1 MTMAKST
8 TRLWVLLILGLAN
21 LSIML
26 FTTPEAPSLFY
37 LTGEKEVEKT
47 SLVREIFG
55 FFSNWFPNSNL
66 DVRSPVSIFYENNS
80 LIETVEA
87 QLAHTSQISS
97 SRNNNS
103 LFYENPTHNLK
114 LSYPVDWQKIV
125 SENNI
130 TFYSPYRNANDS
142 FRENIAI
149 NILQT
154 GNVPLGESESLI
166 ILAYRQTKAD
176 FRLLDFGAITLAGN
190 PGYKI
195 VYTYRDGEKLF
206 KSLQLRTVVGGKSY
220 SFVFTA
226 DIDEYGNY
234 LPVASRILG
243 SLEIQGLTKQPSIK
257 FNYPKL
263 RLGSDPFDIV
273 VDPVTDRLY
282 IANFHFHSVSVIDS
296 SNNKVTS
303 EIKVGRFPSS
313 LDVNTD
319 LNSVYVAN
327 SRSNTISVID
337 GSTDDVIKDINVGN
351 EPVTLLV
358 DNTEKG
364 ANSLVFVANLQS
376 NTISVI
382 DATKN
387 ELLLPAISVGSEP
400 SGLAVNE
407 IANRLYV
414 ANRGSDTVSAIDYF
428 LSNQGEFKNFAI
440 ANIKVQKYPSD
451 IAINAD
457 TNRIYVA
464 NYYSDSI
471 SVIDG
476 ATNTVR
482 STVKVG
488 VNPSSIAINPDTN
501 RIYVTNYGSNS
512 VSVIDGVTNRVLEEV
527 AVGKFP
533 FSVYHNPKTHINYVI
548 SLGSRTISEM
558 KDRSLLAGITYNIN
572 PPHSG
577 HINCNGTRVSDTGYI
592 RYEAGSKIACEAQPN
607 SDYIFRSWSASIP
620 LQSGAASTTAFK
632 SSDYG
637 NVTANFQVPVE
648 VTLPKAYWEQLYIV
662 LISIM
667 VPAVAG
673 WSIPA
678 ITAYVSKVRQRKV
691 LRYCMGNI
699 IQIHEDTQNDKD
711 KHMSLLDKARIDI
724 VEKLT
729 QGKINERQYDIL
741 NNKISDYLDNANGR
755 RISN

>member
-1 MTMAKST
+1 MKIAKST
-8 TRLWVLLILGLAN
+8 TLLSIVLLIIGLAN

-26 FTTPEAPSLFY
+26 FTTPEEPFLLF

-47 SLVREIFG
+47 SLAIEISG
-55 FFSNWFPNSNL
+55 FFSNWFANSILYIRLPVFLFYVNDNL
-66 DVRSPVSIFYENNS
+66 IG
-80 LIETVEA
+80 TVEA
-87 QLAHTSQISS
+87 QSAHTSQISS
-97 SRNNNS
+97 LRNNNS
-103 LFYENPTHNLK
+103 LAYENPTHNLK
-114 LSYPVDWQKIV
+114 LSYPVDWQKIA

-130 TFYSPYRNANDS
+130 TFYSPYQNANDS

-149 NILQT
+149 NILPS
-154 GNVPLGESESLI
+154 GNVPLDESESLI
-166 ILAYRQTKAD
+166 ILAHRQTKAD
-176 FRLLDFGAITLAGN
+176 FRLFDFGAITLAGN

-195 VYTYRDGEKLF
+195 VYTYSDGEKLF

-220 SFVFTA
+220 SFIFTA
-226 DIDEYGNY
+226 SLDQYGNY
-234 LPVASRILG
+234 LPVANRILD

-257 FNYPKL
+257 YNYPKL

-282 IANFHFHSVSVIDS
+282 IANLRFHSVSVIDGS
-296 SNNKVTS
+296 TDKVTS

-351 EPVTLLV
+351 QPVSVLV
-358 DNTEKG
+358 DKTEKG
-364 ANSLVFVANLQS
+364 ANGLVFVANLQS

-387 ELLLPAISVGSEP
+387 ELLLPTISVGTEP
-400 SGLAVNE
+400 SGLAINE

-414 ANRGSDTVSAIDYF
+414 ANRGSDTVSVIDYL
-428 LSNQGEFKNFAI
+428 LSNQGEFKNFTI
-440 ANIKVQKYPSD
+440 ANITVQKYPSD
-451 IAINAD
+451 IAINPD

-464 NYYSDSI
+464 NYYSDSV

-476 ATNTVR
+476 ATNNVS

-501 RIYVTNYGSNS
+501 LIYVTNYGSNS

-527 AVGKFP
+527 TVGKFP

-548 SLGSRTISEM
+548 NLGSRTISEI

-572 PPHSG
+572 PSHSG

-592 RYEAGSKIACEAQPN
+592 RYEVGSKIACEAQPN
-607 SDYIFRSWSASIP
+607 SDYIFRSWSASFP
-620 LQSGAASTTAFK
+620 LQSGTASGTAFK

-678 ITAYVSKVRQRKV
+678 ITAYVSRVRQRKV
-691 LRYCMGNI
+691 LSYCMGKI
-699 IQIHEDTQNDKD
+699 IQIHDDTQNDKH
-711 KHMSLLDKARIDI
+711 KHRSLLDKARIDI

-729 QGKINERQYDIL
+729 QGKISERQYNIL
-741 NNKISDYLDNANGR
+741 NTKISDYLDNVNGR
-755 RISN
+755 

>member
-1 MTMAKST
+1 MTMAKPT
-8 TRLWVLLILGLAN
+8 TRLSIVLVILGLAN

-26 FTTPEAPSLFY
+26 LTTHEAPFLLY
-37 LTGEKEVEKT
+37 TVEEEVEKT
-47 SLVREIFG
+47 SLVREISG
-55 FFSNWFPNSNL
+55 FLSNWFANSNL
-66 DVRSPVSIFYENNS
+66 YVRSPVYYFYANDR

-87 QLAHTSQISS
+87 QLAHTSKTSS
-97 SRNNNS
+97 PTNNNS
-103 LFYENPTHNLK
+103 LVYENPTHNLK
-114 LSYPVDWQKIV
+114 LSYPVDWQKIA

-130 TFYSPYRNANDS
+130 TFYSPNRNANDS

-149 NILQT
+149 NILPS
-154 GNVPLGESESLI
+154 GNVPLDKSESLI
-166 ILAYRQTKAD
+166 ILAYRQTKPD

-195 VYTYRDGEKLF
+195 VYSYSDGEKLL
-206 KSLQLRTVVGGKSY
+206 KSLELRTVVGGKSY

-226 DIDEYGNY
+226 GLDQYVNY
-234 LPVASRILG
+234 LPVANRILD
-243 SLEIQGLTKQPSIK
+243 SLEIQGLTKQPPIK
-257 FNYPKL
+257 YNYPKL

-282 IANFHFHSVSVIDS
+282 IANFRFHSVSVIDGS
-296 SNNKVTS
+296 TDKVTS

-313 LDVNTD
+313 LDINTD

-337 GSTDDVIKDINVGN
+337 GSTDDVIKDISVGN
-351 EPVTLLV
+351 HPVTVLV

-364 ANSLVFVANLQS
+364 ENGLVFVANHQS

-387 ELLLPAISVGSEP
+387 ELLSPAIPVGSEP

-414 ANRGSDTVSAIDYF
+414 ANRGSDTVSVIDYF
-428 LSNQGEFKNFAI
+428 LSNQAEFKNFTI
-440 ANIKVQKYPSD
+440 ANITVQKYPSD
-451 IAINAD
+451 IAINPD

-476 ATNTVR
+476 ATNTVS
-482 STVKVG
+482 STIKVG

-527 AVGKFP
+527 AVGNFP
-533 FSVYHNPKTHINYVI
+533 FSIFHNPKTHINYVI
-548 SLGSRTISEM
+548 NLGSRTISEM

-572 PPHSG
+572 PSHSG

-592 RYEAGSKIACEAQPN
+592 RYEVGSKIACEAQPN

-678 ITAYVSKVRQRKV
+678 ITAYVSRVRQRKV

-724 VEKLT
+724 VGKLT

-755 RISN
+755 

>member
-1 MTMAKST
+1 MTMAKSA
-8 TRLWVLLILGLAN
+8 TRLSIVLLILGLGI

-26 FTTPEAPSLFY
+26 FTTPEAPFLSY
-37 LTGEKEVEKT
+37 TAEEEVERP
-47 SLVREIFG
+47 SLVTEIFG
-55 FFSNWFPNSNL
+55 FFSNWFANSGL
-66 DVRSPVSIFYENNS
+66 ILRSPVSPFYANDN
-80 LIETVEA
+80 LIGTVEA
-87 QLAHTSQISS
+87 QLAHTSQIRSL
-97 SRNNNS
+97 RNNNS
-103 LFYENPTHNLK
+103 LLYENPTHNLK
-114 LSYPVDWQKIV
+114 LSYPIDWQKIA

-130 TFYSPYRNANDS
+130 TFYSPYKNANDS

-149 NILQT
+149 NILPS

-166 ILAYRQTKAD
+166 ILAYRQTKED

-190 PGYKI
+190 TGYKI
-195 VYTYRDGEKLF
+195 EFTYREGQKIF
-206 KSLQLRTVVGGKSY
+206 KSLEFRTTVGGKSY
-220 SFVFTA
+220 SLVFTA
-226 DIDEYGNY
+226 DLNEYVNY
-234 LPVASRILG
+234 LPVANRILN
-243 SLEIQGLTKQPSIK
+243 SLEIQGLTKQPPIK
-257 FNYPKL
+257 YNYPKL

-273 VDPVTDRLY
+273 VDPVTDRFY
-282 IANFHFHSVSVIDS
+282 VANFRFHSVSVIDGS
-296 SNNKVTS
+296 TDKVTS

-337 GSTDDVIKDINVGN
+337 GSTDEVIKDINVGN
-351 EPVTLLV
+351 QPVTVLV

-387 ELLLPAISVGSEP
+387 ELLLPAISVGTEP
-400 SGLAVNE
+400 TGLAINE

-414 ANRGSDTVSAIDYF
+414 ANRGSDTVSVIDYF
-428 LSNQGEFKNFAI
+428 LSNQGEFKNFTI
-440 ANIKVQKYPSD
+440 ANIPVQKYPSD
-451 IAINAD
+451 IAINTDA
-457 TNRIYVA
+457 NKIYVA

-482 STVKVG
+482 STIKVG

-512 VSVIDGVTNRVLEEV
+512 VSVIDGVTNRVLEDV

-558 KDRSLLAGITYNIN
+558 KDTSLLAGITYNTN
-572 PPHSG
+572 PSHSG
-577 HINCNGTRVSDTGYI
+577 HIYCNGARVSDTGYV
-592 RYEAGSKIACEAQPN
+592 RYVMGSKIACEARPS
-607 SDYIFRSWSASIP
+607 SDYIFRSWSASFP
-620 LQSGAASTTAFK
+620 LQTGAASTTAFR

-648 VTLPKAYWEQLYIV
+648 VTLPRAYWEQLYIV

-667 VPAVAG
+667 IPAVVG

-678 ITAYVSKVRQRKV
+678 ITGYISRVRQRKV
-691 LRYCMGNI
+691 LRCCMGKI
-699 IQIHEDTQNDKD
+699 IQIHGNTQDDKD

-729 QGKINERQYDIL
+729 QGKITEPQYNIL
-741 NNKISDYLDNANGR
+741 NNKISDYLDNVNGR
-755 RISN
+755 

>member
-1 MTMAKST
+1 
-8 TRLWVLLILGLAN
+8 
-21 LSIML
+21 ML
-26 FTTPEAPSLFY
+26 FTSPETPFLLY
-37 LTGEKEVEKT
+37 LTGEEKVEKT
-47 SLVREIFG
+47 SLLGEIFVYLCSS
-55 FFSNWFPNSNL
+55 FVNSNL
-66 DVRSPVSIFYENNS
+66 YVQSPVSIFYTNNS
-80 LIETVEA
+80 LLQTVEA

-97 SRNNNS
+97 LRNNNS
-103 LFYENPTHNLK
+103 LVYENPTHNLK
-114 LSYPVDWQKIV
+114 LTYPVDWQKIG
-125 SENNI
+125 SENGNNI

-149 NILQT
+149 NILPS

-166 ILAYRQTKAD
+166 ILGYRQTKAD

-195 VYTYRDGEKLF
+195 EFTYRDGEKLF
-206 KSLQLRTVVGGKSY
+206 KALELRTVVGGKSY
-220 SFVFTA
+220 SSVFTA
-226 DIDEYGNY
+226 DLDEYGNY
-234 LPVASRILG
+234 LSVANRILN
-243 SLEIQGLTKQPSIK
+243 SLEIQGLTKQLPINHN
-257 FNYPKL
+257 FPKL

-273 VDPVTDRLY
+273 ADPVTDRLY
-282 IANFHFHSVSVIDS
+282 VANFRFHSVSVIDGS
-296 SNNKVTS
+296 SDKVTS
-303 EIKVGRFPSS
+303 EIKVGRFPTS
-313 LDVNTD
+313 LDVNAD
-319 LNSVYVAN
+319 LNTVYVAN

-337 GSTDDVIKDINVGN
+337 GSTGEVTKDINVGN
-351 EPVTLLV
+351 QPETVSV
-358 DNTEKG
+358 DKIEKG
-364 ANSLVFVANLQS
+364 ANGLVFVANLQS
-376 NTISVI
+376 NTVSVI

-387 ELLLPAISVGSEP
+387 ELLLPAISVGTEP
-400 SGLAVNE
+400 TGLAVNE

-414 ANRGSDTVSAIDYF
+414 ANRGSDTVSVIDYF
-428 LSNQGEFKNFAI
+428 LSNQGEFKNFTI

-451 IAINAD
+451 IAINPD

-476 ATNTVR
+476 ATNTVS

-488 VNPSSIAINPDTN
+488 VNPTSIAINPDTN

-512 VSVIDGVTNRVLEEV
+512 ISVIDGVTNKVLEDV
-527 AVGKFP
+527 AVDKFP

-572 PPHSG
+572 PSHSG

-592 RYEAGSKIACEAQPN
+592 RYEMGSKIACEAQPN
-607 SDYIFRSWSASIP
+607 SDYIFRSWSTNFP
-620 LQSGAASTTAFK
+620 LQLGAASTTAFK
-632 SSDYG
+632 SSGYG

-667 VPAVAG
+667 IPAVVG

-678 ITAYVSKVRQRKV
+678 IAAYVSRVRQRKV
-691 LRYCMGNI
+691 LRYCMGKI
-699 IQIHEDTQNDKD
+699 IQIHDNTQNDKD
-711 KHMSLLDKARIDI
+711 KHISLLDKVRIDI

-729 QGKINERQYDIL
+729 EGKITDQQYNIL
-741 NNKISDYLDNANGR
+741 NNKISDYLDNVNGR
-755 RISN
+755 

>member
-1 MTMAKST
+1 MTMATST
-8 TRLWVLLILGLAN
+8 TRLSIVLLFLGLT

-26 FTTPEAPSLFY
+26 FTTPDAPFLLYS
-37 LTGEKEVEKT
+37 TGEKEVEKT
-47 SLVREIFG
+47 FLVREIFG
-55 FFSNWFPNSNL
+55 FFSNTFANSTL
-66 DVRSPVSIFYENNS
+66 YVRSAVSFFYANDS

-97 SRNNNS
+97 LRNNNS
-103 LFYENPTHNLK
+103 LVYENPTHNLK
-114 LSYPVDWQKIV
+114 LSYPVDWQKIA

-142 FRENIAI
+142 FQENIAI
-149 NILQT
+149 NILPS
-154 GNVPLGESESLI
+154 GNVPLDESESLI

-195 VYTYRDGEKLF
+195 GYTYRDGEKLF
-206 KSLQLRTVVGGKSY
+206 KSLQLRTVVGGKTY
-220 SFVFTA
+220 SFGFTA
-226 DIDEYGNY
+226 DLDEYGNY
-234 LPVASRILG
+234 LPVANRILD
-243 SLEIQGLTKQPSIK
+243 SIEIQGITKQPPIK
-257 FNYPKL
+257 YNYPKL

-273 VDPVTDRLY
+273 ADPVTDRLY
-282 IANFHFHSVSVIDS
+282 IANYRFHSVSVIDGS
-296 SNNKVTS
+296 TDKVTS

-319 LNSVYVAN
+319 LNSVYVTN
-327 SRSNTISVID
+327 SRSNTVSVID

-351 EPVTLLV
+351 QPVTVLV
-358 DNTEKG
+358 DNTEKA

-387 ELLLPAISVGSEP
+387 EVLSPAISVGTEP
-400 SGLAVNE
+400 TSLAVNE

-414 ANRGSDTVSAIDYF
+414 ANRGSDTVSVIDYF
-428 LSNQGEFKNFAI
+428 LSNQGEFKKFTI
-440 ANIKVQKYPSD
+440 ANITVQKYPSD
-451 IAINAD
+451 IAINTD
-457 TNRIYVA
+457 TNKIYVA

-476 ATNTVR
+476 ATNTII
-482 STVKVG
+482 SNVKVG
-488 VNPSSIAINPDTN
+488 VNPSSIAINQDTN

-512 VSVIDGVTNRVLEEV
+512 ISIIDGVTNRVLEDV
-527 AVGKFP
+527 TVGKFP

-548 SLGSRTISEM
+548 SLGSKTISEM

-572 PPHSG
+572 PSNSG

-592 RYEAGSKIACEAQPN
+592 RYEVGSKIACEAQPN
-607 SDYIFRSWSASIP
+607 SDYIFRSWSATFP
-620 LQSGAASTTAFK
+620 LQSGAASATAFK

-667 VPAVAG
+667 IPAVVG

-678 ITAYVSKVRQRKV
+678 ITAYVSRVRQRKV
-691 LRYCMGNI
+691 LSYCMAKI
-699 IQIHEDTQNDKD
+699 IQIRDTSQEDKD
-711 KHMSLLDKARIDI
+711 KQRSLLDKARIDI

-729 QGKINERQYDIL
+729 QGKITERQYNIL
-741 NNKISDYLDNANGR
+741 NDKISEYFDDVNGR
-755 RISN
+755 

>member
-1 MTMAKST
+1 MTTAKST
-8 TRLWVLLILGLAN
+8 TQLPIVIFILGLAM

-26 FTTPEAPSLFY
+26 FTSSEAPVLLYF
-37 LTGEKEVEKT
+37 TGEKEVERT

-55 FFSNWFPNSNL
+55 FFSNWFANSSL
-66 DVRSPVSIFYENNS
+66 YLLSPVSLFYANDS
-80 LIETVEA
+80 VIGTVEA
-87 QLAHTSQISS
+87 QLAHTS

-103 LFYENPTHNLK
+103 LIYENPTHNLK
-114 LSYPVDWQKIV
+114 LYYPVDWQKIA

-130 TFYSPYRNANDS
+130 TFYSPSRNANDS

-149 NILQT
+149 NILPS
-154 GNVPLGESESLI
+154 GNVPLDESESLI
-166 ILAYRQTKAD
+166 IMAYRQTKAD
-176 FRLLDFGAITLAGN
+176 FRLLEFDAITLAGN

-195 VYTYRDGEKLF
+195 VYTYRDGEKLL

-226 DIDEYGNY
+226 GLDQYGNY
-234 LPVASRILG
+234 LPVANRILD
-243 SLEIQGLTKQPSIK
+243 SLEIQGLTKHAPIK
-257 FNYPKL
+257 YNYPKL

-273 VDPVTDRLY
+273 VDPITDRLY
-282 IANFHFHSVSVIDS
+282 IANFRFHSVSVIDS
-296 SNNKVTS
+296 STDKVTS

-337 GSTDDVIKDINVGN
+337 GSTDDVIKEINVGN
-351 EPVTLLV
+351 EPVTVLV
-358 DNTEKG
+358 DKIEKG
-364 ANSLVFVANLQS
+364 ANGLVFVANLQS

-382 DATKN
+382 DAAKN
-387 ELLLPAISVGSEP
+387 ELLAPAISVGTEP
-400 SGLAVNE
+400 NGLAINE

-414 ANRGSDTVSAIDYF
+414 ANRGSDTVSVIDYF
-428 LSNQGEFKNFAI
+428 LSNQGEFKNITI
-440 ANIKVQKYPSD
+440 ANITVQKYPSA
-451 IAINAD
+451 IAINPD

-464 NYYSDSI
+464 NYYSDSV

-476 ATNTVR
+476 ATNTVT

-501 RIYVTNYGSNS
+501 RIYVANYGSNS
-512 VSVIDGVTNRVLEEV
+512 VSVIAGGTNRVLADI
-527 AVGKFP
+527 AVGNFP
-533 FSVYHNPKTHINYVI
+533 YSVYHSPKTHIIYVI
-548 SLGSRTISEM
+548 NLGSRTISEI
-558 KDRSLLAGITYNIN
+558 KDRSLLAGITYNISPSN
-572 PPHSG
+572 AG
-577 HINCNGTRVSDTGYI
+577 HINCNGTRISDTGYI
-592 RYEAGSKIACEAQPN
+592 RYAVGSKIACEAQPN
-607 SDYIFRSWSASIP
+607 SDYIFRSWSANFP
-620 LQSGAASTTAFK
+620 LQSGSAMTTAFK

-678 ITAYVSKVRQRKV
+678 ITAYINGVRQRKV
-691 LRYCMGNI
+691 LRCCMGKI
-699 IQIHEDTQNDKD
+699 IQIHEDTEIDKD
-711 KHMSLLDKARIDI
+711 KHRSLLDKARIDI

-729 QGKINERQYDIL
+729 QGKISESQYDIL
-741 NNKISDYLDNANGR
+741 NNKISDYVNNENRAD
-755 RISN
+755 